1 MFYCLL
7 KYVLL
12 GPLLRLL
19 FRPRIEGL
27 ENVPATGAAIVAGN
41 HLSFSDHFLM
51 PAILK
56 RRITFLAK
64 AEYFTGP
71 GIKGRLT
78 AFFFRSAG
86 QIPVDRSSREA
97 GQAAVREGLGVLRK
111 GELLGIY
118 PEGTRSHDGR
128 LYKGKVGVAVMALT
142 AGVPV
147 VPCAMIGTF
156 EAQPPG
162 RLIPRIRPVTIR
174 FGKPLEFS
182 RFAGMEDQK
191 AVLRA
196 VTDEIMYAILTLS
209 EQEYVDQYAAIVK
222 SRQAGERGERERRF
236 PRAPSADTARTPG
249 PPVARGAGGAQDTP
263 GPRYSAAIPKRC
275 CSRGA
280 DGTSRTR
287 DTVLVTSSSPGSSAP
302 SRASRRSRSAAETSA
317 TSGLPCRVTTT
328 RSPP

>member
-1 MFYCLL
+1 MFYRLL

-12 GPLLRLL
+12 GPLLRLM

-27 ENVPATGAAIVAGN
+27 EHVPDSGAAIVAGN

-78 AFFFRSAG
+78 AAFFRSAG
-86 QIPVDRSSREA
+86 QIPVDRSGREA
-97 GQAAVREGLGVLRK
+97 GQAAIREGLGVLGR

-128 LYKGKVGVAVMALT
+128 LYKGKVGVAAMALG

-147 VPCAMIGTF
+147 IPCAMIGTF

-162 RLIPRIRPVTIR
+162 QKIPTLRRVTIR
-174 FGKPLEFS
+174 FGRPLDFS
-182 RFAGMEDQK
+182 RYAGMEGEK
-191 AVLRA
+191 AILRA
-196 VTDEIMYAILTLS
+196 VTDEIIYAILELS
-209 EQEYVDQYAAIVK
+209 GQEYVDQYAAVAKAEAEAEAK
-222 SRQAGERGERERRF
+222 SRRF
-236 PRAPSADTARTPG
+236 PRMPLS
-249 PPVARGAGGAQDTP
+249 
-263 GPRYSAAIPKRC
+263 
-275 CSRGA
+275 
-280 DGTSRTR
+280 
-287 DTVLVTSSSPGSSAP
+287 
-302 SRASRRSRSAAETSA
+302 
-317 TSGLPCRVTTT
+317 
-328 RSPP
+328 

>member
-1 MFYCLL
+1 MFYYVL

-12 GPLLRLL
+12 GPLLRVV

-27 ENVPATGAAIVAGN
+27 DHVPGSGAAIVAGN

-51 PAILK
+51 PAVLK

-71 GIKGRLT
+71 GLKGRLA

-86 QIPVDRSSREA
+86 QIPVDRSGKEA
-97 GQAAVREGLGVLRK
+97 GQAAIREGLGVLGR

-128 LYKGKVGVAVMALT
+128 LYKGKVGVAVMALR

-162 RLIPRIRPVTIR
+162 RKIPKLHPVVIR
-174 FGKPLEFS
+174 FGEPLDFS
-182 RFAGMEDQK
+182 RYAGMEGEK

-196 VTDEIMYAILTLS
+196 VTDEIVYAILGLS
-209 EQEYVDQYAAIVK
+209 GQEYVDRYAADVK
-222 SRQAGERGERERRF
+222 AEEAEKAAQGRRF
-236 PRAPSADTARTPG
+236 PR
-249 PPVARGAGGAQDTP
+249 
-263 GPRYSAAIPKRC
+263 
-275 CSRGA
+275 
-280 DGTSRTR
+280 
-287 DTVLVTSSSPGSSAP
+287 
-302 SRASRRSRSAAETSA
+302 
-317 TSGLPCRVTTT
+317 LPHR
-328 RSPP
+328 

>member
-1 MFYCLL
+1 MFYHLL
-7 KYVLL
+7 KHVLL

-27 ENVPATGAAIVAGN
+27 ENIPEEGAAIIAGN

-71 GIKGRLT
+71 GVKGKLT

-86 QIPVDRSSREA
+86 QIPVDRSGKEA
-97 GQAAVREGLGVLRK
+97 GQAALREGLGVLAG

-128 LYKGKVGVAVMALT
+128 LYKGKVGVAAMALG

-147 VPCAMIGTF
+147 VPCAMVGTF
-156 EAQPPG
+156 EIQPPG
-162 RLIPRIRPVTIR
+162 QKIPNIRRVTIR

-182 RFAGMEDQK
+182 RYAGMEGER

-196 VTDEIMYAILTLS
+196 VTDEIMYAILGLS
-209 EQEYVDQYAAIVK
+209 GQEYVDRY
-222 SRQAGERGERERRF
+222 AGEVKAEEEEARKKARR
-236 PRAPSADTARTPG
+236 
-249 PPVARGAGGAQDTP
+249 
-263 GPRYSAAIPKRC
+263 K
-275 CSRGA
+275 
-280 DGTSRTR
+280 TR
-287 DTVLVTSSSPGSSAP
+287 
-302 SRASRRSRSAAETSA
+302 
-317 TSGLPCRVTTT
+317 
-328 RSPP
+328 

>member
-1 MFYCLL
+1 MFYYLL

-12 GPLLRLL
+12 GPLLRLV
-19 FRPRIEGL
+19 FRPRTEGL
-27 ENVPATGAAIVAGN
+27 DHVPASGPAIVAGN

-51 PAILK
+51 PAILR

-71 GIKGRLT
+71 GVKGRLT

-86 QIPVDRSSREA
+86 QIPVDRSGKDA
-97 GQAAVREGLGVLRK
+97 GQAAIREGLGVLRR

-128 LYKGKVGVAVMALT
+128 LYKGKVGVAVMALR

-162 RLIPRIRPVTIR
+162 KVIPHLHPVVIR
-174 FGKPLEFS
+174 FGSPLDFS
-182 RFAGMEDQK
+182 RYAGMENEK

-196 VTDEIMYAILTLS
+196 ITDEIMYAVLTLS
-209 EQEYVDQYAAIVK
+209 GQEYVDRYAADVK
-222 SRQAGERGERERRF
+222 AEQATAEGARERRF
-236 PRAPSADTARTPG
+236 PRAPLS
-249 PPVARGAGGAQDTP
+249 
-263 GPRYSAAIPKRC
+263 
-275 CSRGA
+275 
-280 DGTSRTR
+280 
-287 DTVLVTSSSPGSSAP
+287 
-302 SRASRRSRSAAETSA
+302 
-317 TSGLPCRVTTT
+317 
-328 RSPP
+328 

>member
-1 MFYCLL
+1 MFYYVL

-12 GPLLRLL
+12 GPLLRLV

-27 ENVPATGAAIVAGN
+27 DHVPDSGAAIVAGN

-51 PAILK
+51 PAVLR

-71 GIKGRLT
+71 GLKGRLT

-86 QIPVDRSSREA
+86 QIPVDRSGKEA
-97 GQAAVREGLGVLRK
+97 GQAAIREGLGVLGR

-128 LYKGKVGVAVMALT
+128 LYKGKVGVAVMALR

-162 RLIPRIRPVTIR
+162 RKIPKVHPVVIR
-174 FGKPLEFS
+174 FGEPLDFS
-182 RFAGMEDQK
+182 RYAGMEGEK

-196 VTDEIMYAILTLS
+196 VTDEIMYAILSLS
-209 EQEYVDQYAAIVK
+209 EQEYVDRYAADVK
-222 SRQAGERGERERRF
+222 AEEAERAARGRRF
-236 PRAPSADTARTPG
+236 PRR
-249 PPVARGAGGAQDTP
+249 PPR
-263 GPRYSAAIPKRC
+263 
-275 CSRGA
+275 
-280 DGTSRTR
+280 
-287 DTVLVTSSSPGSSAP
+287 
-302 SRASRRSRSAAETSA
+302 
-317 TSGLPCRVTTT
+317 
-328 RSPP
+328 

>member
-1 MFYCLL
+1 MFYHLL
-7 KYVLL
+7 KYVFL

-27 ENVPATGAAIVAGN
+27 ENIPAEGAAIVAGN

-71 GIKGRLT
+71 GLKGRLT

-86 QIPVDRSSREA
+86 QIPVDRSGRDA
-97 GQAAVREGLGVLRK
+97 GRAAIREGLAVLAR

-128 LYKGKVGVAVMALT
+128 LYKGKVGVAAMALG

-147 VPCAMIGTF
+147 VPCAMVGTF
-156 EAQPPG
+156 EIQPPG
-162 RLIPRIRPVTIR
+162 QKIPNIRPVTIR
-174 FGKPLEFS
+174 FGRPLDFS
-182 RFAGMEDQK
+182 RYAGMEGER

-196 VTDEIMYAILTLS
+196 VTDEIMYAILELS
-209 EQEYVDQYAAIVK
+209 GQEYVDRYAAEVK
-222 SRQAGERGERERRF
+222 AEEEEARKKARR
-236 PRAPSADTARTPG
+236 
-249 PPVARGAGGAQDTP
+249 
-263 GPRYSAAIPKRC
+263 
-275 CSRGA
+275 
-280 DGTSRTR
+280 RTR
-287 DTVLVTSSSPGSSAP
+287 
-302 SRASRRSRSAAETSA
+302 
-317 TSGLPCRVTTT
+317 
-328 RSPP
+328 